1 MRITIATIYNELNY
15 GAYLQAY
22 ALANKLEQMGHE
34 VKFVNIQR
42 HTCLDYFHMMK
53 FREPKFILKR
63 IHLLYNYSKCWKLL
77 KKESV
82 ESNNR
87 DVLIIG
93 SDELWNV
100 KNSNFIHSPVY
111 IGKSIQANRIITYAV
126 SCNGC
131 SAEDF
136 MSIYGDNAF
145 DTINYIGVRDLATKE
160 LVNKISSK
168 VPIITPDPTFLIDW
182 EHHKDS
188 DTNDEKYLLIYGFW
202 FSENEKELICRLAKK
217 NRWRVYSV
225 GFQHDWVDK
234 NIVGGPLDFPQYIE
248 QAQFV
253 VSATFHGTVFSIIKN
268 KQFAV
273 FTHGSDKIQNV
284 IKEFGLNAIMD
295 KNNLDDIVSYDINYG
310 EINKRITSLR
320 EVADSYF
327 ELAGIK
333 NEI

>member
-1 MRITIATIYNELNY
+1 MKITIATIYNELNY

-22 ALANKLEQMGHE
+22 ALAAKLEQMGHE

-42 HTCLDYFHMMK
+42 HTCIDYFHMIK

-63 IHLLYNYSKCWKLL
+63 IRLLYNYSNCWKLL
-77 KKESV
+77 KKEPI

-100 KNSNFIHSPVY
+100 KNRNFIHSVVY
-111 IGKSIQANRIITYAV
+111 IGKNIKANRIITYAV

-131 SAEDF
+131 SADDF
-136 MSIYGDNAF
+136 VRIYGNNAL
-145 DTINYIGVRDLATKE
+145 DKIDYISVRDLATKQ

-168 VPIITPDPTFLIDW
+168 IPVISPDPTFLIDW
-182 EHHKDS
+182 ESHRIS
-188 DTNDEKYLLIYGFW
+188 DTNDKKYLLIYGFW
-202 FSENEKELICRLAKK
+202 FNENEKKLIRKLAKK
-217 NRWRVYSV
+217 NQWSIYSV

-234 NIVGGPLDFPQYIE
+234 NIVGGPLDFPHYVE

-273 FTHGSDKIQNV
+273 FSHGSNKIQNV
-284 IKEFGLNAIMD
+284 INEFELSAIMD
-295 KNNLDDIVSYDINYG
+295 KIDLDDVVNYTINYDK
-310 EINKRITSLR
+310 INKKIALLR
-320 EVADSYF
+320 ECADNYF
-327 ELAGIK
+327 ELTGIK
-333 NEI
+333 NEK